1 MIPFCLYQDLLL
13 SVPNIKTLSYVNLFL
28 SITREGERE
37 RVREWERK
45 REREKERIGRE
56 KEGKKRRDGEGEFN
70 FFFSFV
76 LRKSDMRH
84 LN

>member
-45 REREKERIGRE
+45 RERERKKER
-56 KEGKKRRDGEGEFN
+56 K
-70 FFFSFV
+70 
-76 LRKSDMRH
+76 
-84 LN
+84 

>member
-37 RVREWERK
+37 RVGEKERERK
-45 REREKERIGRE
+45 NRERERRKEKERWRGR
-56 KEGKKRRDGEGEFN
+56 
-70 FFFSFV
+70 V
-76 LRKSDMRH
+76 
-84 LN
+84 